1 MSAPTGPTRTRAL
14 SGASP
19 APGGGSGTSSVAR
32 FADRARRVRW
42 RARRRALL
50 WGLAAVAVVA
60 LAAVLWTGPLL
71 VVRSVDVQAFGG
83 PPLTAEQAEQVRASA
98 GVPMRRPLARVDTSA
113 VLRRASRVPFVAQ
126 VMVQRAWPST
136 LRLQVRQR
144 VPVAAV
150 PTSQGSVQL
159 VDEEGTAYARVA
171 EAPSGVPV
179 VSVELGGIQGRATL
193 DAALQVLEQMPPSLR
208 TSVRRVRATS
218 PDSVRL
224 RVDGADVVWG
234 SADRTPRKAEIY
246 AALRSVDAKVYDVS
260 SPDTPVTR

>member
-1 MSAPTGPTRTRAL
+1 MSAPSGPPRTRTP

-19 APGGGSGTSSVAR
+19 ARSGGAGASSVAR

-42 RARRRALL
+42 RSRRRTLL

-60 LAAVLWTGPLL
+60 LAVVLWTGPLL
-71 VVRSVDVQAFGG
+71 IVRSVHVQAFGG
-83 PPLTAEQAEQVRASA
+83 PALTAEQAAQVRDRAQ
-98 GVPMRRPLARVDTSA
+98 VPMRRPLARVDTSA
-113 VLRRASRVPFVAQ
+113 VVRRAEDVPFVAE
-126 VMVQRAWPST
+126 VTVQRAWPST
-136 LRLQVRQR
+136 LLVLVRQR

-150 PTSQGSVQL
+150 PASQGTVQL
-159 VDEEGTAYARVA
+159 VDEQGVAYARVP

-179 VSVELGGIQGRATL
+179 VSVELGGSQGRATL
-193 DAALQVLEQMPPSLR
+193 DAALQVLEQMPSSLR
-208 TSVRRVRATS
+208 SSVRQVRATS

-246 AALRSVDAKVYDVS
+246 AALRSVRAKVYDVS